1 MTSLKDKPL
10 KIREKEPFW
19 MLIAKSAMTVLFL
32 WSGFFWSGVSIF
44 TFYMLIPQYSYRA
57 TGFLIGSLL
66 LLAAL
71 VLCYARLYILQLP
84 FAVAGLIPF
93 LKMAG
98 ELIDEFV
105 AHPELTYRPPSYELR
120 YMPIVA
126 FAIIS
131 AGLAM
136 FKIWRLVS
144 KRIDEKNEYNNR
156 PSQSILD

>member
-1 MTSLKDKPL
+1 
-10 KIREKEPFW
+10 